1 MAYVMAS
8 ASCSINPGVVM
19 KAPGFMTSGAAKA
32 LKFMRTGTAT
42 RGSITTGSFM
52 GRDFTGGQLMSPML
66 ATS

>member
-1 MAYVMAS
+1 
-8 ASCSINPGVVM
+8 M

-32 LKFMRTGTAT
+32 SKSMRTGTAT
-42 RGSITTGSFM
+42 RGSIKTGSIM